1 MVTLRISTFL
11 IENCQ
16 CHSEWMIFKWDVL
29 FHFVPAAES
38 SFYFPTWM
46 TQSSLIDHI
55 YILPSLVLSLMG
67 SYGFPKLVQR
77 LNLSPRISGLVLTI
91 VRILNT
97 FWFPTLST
105 ILLSRN
111 CRNGWKTYWSVCK
124 SQEFPI
130 CINIEMEIYRV
141 RTQCFL
147 FQEDLCGPGF
157 HSPINH
163 CMRDIFRLFA
173 E

>member
-11 IENCQ
+11 IGNCQ

-38 SFYFPTWM
+38 SFHFPTWM

-55 YILPSLVLSLMG
+55 YILPSMVLSLMG

-97 FWFPTLST
+97 FWLPILST
-105 ILLSRN
+105 IYLSRN
-111 CRNGWKTYWSVCK
+111 CRNGWKTYWSVCSSK
-124 SQEFPI
+124 DFPI
-130 CINIEMEIYRV
+130 CSNDWPF
-141 RTQCFL
+141 QCFL
-147 FQEDLCGPGF
+147 RQEDLCGSGF
-157 HSPINH
+157 RSPINH

-173 E
+173 K